1 MFKKNRLRK
10 QWILVSFLSIVF
22 LMTLVVIYL
31 GATLFRDQLPF
42 FQLIDAETDA
52 RALSLP
58 EPAPNPGVE
67 DLDPQTGVRL
77 YMVLGSDFRPQS
89 GFRTDTIILVA
100 VDSRSGDVSL
110 VSFPR
115 DLWINIPGHGEGRIN
130 TAMQLGGFSL
140 LSQAMQTN
148 FGVFPTQ
155 YAMIDM
161 EGFLSVIDSLGGITI
176 ETDAYTADSCAS
188 SLDPDGWCEIG
199 PGTVSMNSEW
209 ALWYV
214 RARYNSSDFD
224 RMRRTQEVIRG
235 VVDKTASPAGL
246 LRTPSLLEIYESKVE
261 SNVTPSEALSLMR
274 WAIAQD
280 SGSQIRR
287 FAIGPNEV
295 TSWTTPGGAAVLLPN
310 SAAIQLILKEAL
322 TFE

>member
-1 MFKKNRLRK
+1 MPKNNRLRR
-10 QWILVSFLSIVF
+10 QWLLVSFLFIIF

-42 FQLIDAETDA
+42 FQIIDAQKTGI
-52 RALSLP
+52 SQNVP
-58 EPAPNPGVE
+58 KPAPNPGIE
-67 DLDPQTGVRL
+67 DIDPDAGVRL

-115 DLWINIPGHGEGRIN
+115 DLWISIPGHGEGRIN

-140 LSQAMQTN
+140 LSQTMQTN

-161 EGFLSVIDSLGGITI
+161 EGFLSVIDALGGITV
-176 ETDAYTADSCAS
+176 ETDTYTADSCAT
-188 SLDPDGWCEIG
+188 SLDPDGWCEVG
-199 PGTVSMNSEW
+199 PGAISMNSEL

-235 VVDKTASPAGL
+235 VVDKAASPAGL
-246 LRTPSLLEIYESKVE
+246 LKTPRLLEIYESEVE
-261 SNVTPSEALSLMR
+261 SNVTPNEALSLMR
-274 WAIAQD
+274 WAISKD
-280 SGSQIRR
+280 SSSNIRR

-310 SAAIQLILKEAL
+310 SSAIQMILKEAL
-322 TFE
+322 FFE